1 MLIVGARGHAIEILQ
16 CLPHLAEA
24 DSLYFFDDV
33 TPDLELLL
41 FGKYPVL
48 RSLEQVPALFRQDP
62 AFVLGLGGGP
72 LRQRLANKFRGL
84 GGQLQSVVASSAQI
98 GQHEVELGAGLNI
111 MHHTFVANATRL
123 GEGTLLNAGAAVHH
137 NVVVGNYCEISPG
150 ARLLGGC
157 QLDDLVMVGANA
169 TVLPRLKVG
178 AGAKI
183 GAGAVVI
190 QDVPAGATVVGVP
203 GRIVRRAVAAE

>member
-1 MLIVGARGHAIEILQ
+1 MLVVGARGHAIEILQ
-16 CLPHLAEA
+16 CLPQFAA
-24 DSLYFFDDV
+24 GNLYFFDDV
-33 TPDLELLL
+33 TPDLEPLL
-41 FGKYPVL
+41 FGQFPVL
-48 RSLEQVPALFRQDP
+48 RSLDQVPALFQQDP
-62 AFVLGLGGGP
+62 AFVLGLGGGR
-72 LRQRLANKFRGL
+72 LRQQLADKFRAL

-98 GQHEVELGAGLNI
+98 GQHGVVLGEGLNV

-137 NVVVGNYCEISPG
+137 NVTVGSYCEISPG

-157 QLDDLVMVGANA
+157 RLGDMVMVGANA
-169 TVLPRLKVG
+169 TVLPRLTIE

-190 QDVPAGATVVGVP
+190 HDVPAGATVVGVP
-203 GRIVRRAVAAE
+203 GRVVRRPVATE